1 MRRLR
6 SPFAA
11 VAAVALVAGFGVPS
25 AGAQSAGPAATSS
38 GPGGA
43 AWSQHVAAMARG
55 FSSPASGVRASGTV
69 HAANTAAVTQ
79 PGKPTD
85 INGTPVAEPRA
96 AVTGTSAS
104 YSPSTLRLTL
114 TPKQY
119 TDPTVDPGWQNPNTF
134 FLFVFGRPGART
146 LTGITSFPANGATHV
161 AALTV
166 TVDNQGGLHFGPLA
180 CPGLGANLGQATH
193 PVYSVSMPS
202 SCFGA
207 IRTLS
212 WFAALAYDAVPGDQN
227 GTFQDSDIAPEAPP
241 LPTVNPYDDTQG
253 YWLFAG
259 DGGVFTEGNARF
271 FGSLG
276 NVHLVQPIVAAAGVQ
291 GGKGYWLAA
300 GDGGVFAFGGAGFHG
315 SLGNLRLAQPIVA
328 MAARPQGDGYW
339 LFARD
344 GGVFSFGKA
353 AFHGS
358 LGNVRLA
365 QPIVGGFASA
375 DGGGYIL
382 IAADGGVFAFG
393 DAHFRGSLGNTRLNQ
408 PVVTG
413 AATPNGKGYWLF
425 ARDGGVFTFGGAPF
439 LGSTGNIRLVAPIVS
454 ASAAHGGYRMAAA
467 DGGVF
472 TFGVPFEGSEGG
484 TPLVQPIVTM
494 ATAD

>member
-1 MRRLR
+1 MQRLR

-11 VAAVALVAGFGVPS
+11 AAALALVAGFGVPS
-25 AGAQSAGPAATSS
+25 AGAQSASPVAASS

-43 AWSQHVAAMARG
+43 AWSQHVAAMARA
-55 FSSPASGVRASGTV
+55 FSSPASSVRASGTV
-69 HAANTAAVTQ
+69 HAANTAGVTQ
-79 PGKPTD
+79 PGNPTNV
-85 INGTPVAEPRA
+85 NGTPVAEPRA

-104 YSPSTLRLTL
+104 YSPSSLRLTL

-134 FLFVFGRPGART
+134 FLFVFGTPGART
-146 LTGITSFPANGATHV
+146 LTGITSFPANGTTHV

-180 CPGLGANLGQATH
+180 CPGLGANFGQVTH

-207 IRTLS
+207 VRTVS
-212 WFAALAYDAVPGDQN
+212 WFAVLAYDPVPGDQSGN
-227 GTFQDSDIAPEAPP
+227 FQDSDIAPEAPP
-241 LPTVNPYDDTQG
+241 LPSVNPFDDTQG
-253 YWLFAG
+253 YWLFGG
-259 DGGVFTEGNARF
+259 DGGVFTEGNAPF

-300 GDGGVFAFGGAGFHG
+300 GDGGVFAFGGAKFRG

-328 MAARPQGDGYW
+328 MAARPQGD
-339 LFARD
+339 
-344 GGVFSFGKA
+344 
-353 AFHGS
+353 
-358 LGNVRLA
+358 
-365 QPIVGGFASA
+365 
-375 DGGGYIL
+375 
-382 IAADGGVFAFG
+382 
-393 DAHFRGSLGNTRLNQ
+393 
-408 PVVTG
+408 
-413 AATPNGKGYWLF
+413 GYWLF

>member
-1 MRRLR
+1 MQRFR
-6 SPFAA
+6 PTFAA
-11 VAAVALVAGFGVPS
+11 VAAVALVAGAGVPS
-25 AGAQSAGPAATSS
+25 AGASSAGPSFPAHAVGAAQVLHDAATA
-38 GPGGA
+38 GMVGA
-43 AWSQHVAAMARG
+43 AGV
-55 FSSPASGVRASGTV
+55 VRAANVATV
-69 HAANTAAVTQ
+69 NQAGQAKDN
-79 PGKPTD
+79 
-85 INGTPVAEPRA
+85 NGNPVADRRA
-96 AVTGTSAS
+96 AVVSTSAS
-104 YSPSTLRLTL
+104 YSPGGAGLTL
-114 TPKQY
+114 TPGSW
-119 TDPTVDPGWQNPNTF
+119 TDPLTDVNWQGFTFVEFDLWSVARPTSGAQSIGVVEAGVTSPTSGFVAFMGTLQSDGTVKF
-134 FLFVFGRPGART
+134 RT
-146 LTGITSFPANGATHV
+146 
-161 AALTV
+161 
-166 TVDNQGGLHFGPLA
+166 
-180 CPGLGANLGQATH
+180 CPGISGNPGEASH
-193 PVYSVSMPS
+193 VYGVSIPA
-202 SCFGA
+202 SCFGSPRNLYWDA
-207 IRTLS
+207 SML
-212 WFAALAYDAVPGDQN
+212 YDAFPSDQT
-227 GTFQDSDIAPEAPP
+227 GASAWHDIAPETLP
-241 LPTVNPYDDTQG
+241 LASVNPYDDTQG

-276 NVHLVQPIVAAAGVQ
+276 NVHLVQPIVAAAGAPF
-291 GGKGYWLAA
+291 GKGYWLAA
-300 GDGGVFAFGGAGFHG
+300 GDGGLFGFGGAGFHG

-365 QPIVGGFASA
+365 QPIVSGFASS

-393 DAHFRGSLGNTRLNQ
+393 DAHFKGSLGNTRLNQ

-439 LGSTGNIRLVAPIVS
+439 LGSTGNIRLAAPIVS

-472 TFGVPFEGSEGG
+472 TFGVPFEGSEGA
-484 TPLVQPIVTM
+484 TALVRPIVTM